1 MKFDK
6 ETVIVIVICLAVL
19 LGWAVFYPKWQ
30 AEKVAA
36 AQQEQLAAQKA
47 EVAASKI
54 SAVSPAVVQPVQTV
68 AAPAKTKEPVPVL
81 KIVSKAYSLSTK
93 NTDYFF
99 NSAGILEEIVLK
111 NHKTT
116 GDNKPIVVRETAG
129 FEPLSVVVPG
139 LGVKSVRIDRKN
151 DQELVVTKVFAGTVD
166 LVLVKTF
173 SVTDR
178 SNILNCRIEI

>member
-54 SAVSPAVVQPVQTV
+54 SAVSPV
-68 AAPAKTKEPVPVL
+68 
-81 KIVSKAYSLSTK
+81 
-93 NTDYFF
+93 
-99 NSAGILEEIVLK
+99 
-111 NHKTT
+111 
-116 GDNKPIVVRETAG
+116 
-129 FEPLSVVVPG
+129 
-139 LGVKSVRIDRKN
+139 
-151 DQELVVTKVFAGTVD
+151 
-166 LVLVKTF
+166 
-173 SVTDR
+173 
-178 SNILNCRIEI
+178 